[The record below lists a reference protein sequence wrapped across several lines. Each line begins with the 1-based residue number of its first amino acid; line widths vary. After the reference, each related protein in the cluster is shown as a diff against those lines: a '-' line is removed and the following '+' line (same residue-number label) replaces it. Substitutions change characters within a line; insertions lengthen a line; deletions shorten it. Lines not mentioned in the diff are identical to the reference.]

1 MIKSLS
7 IILPLYN
14 EEKRLI
20 TSFKRIV
27 NFLKNKKIQYKE
39 IIFVDDGSIDKSSD
53 IILQFIKNF
62 NKKKFIKFKLIKYK
76 NNLGK
81 GAALKKGVAEAQ
93 GDWILTSD
101 IDFSVSLFELLK
113 WQREKY
119 INNKN
124 TVYFGSRAHK
134 NSNVKS
140 KLYRKII
147 GNFLR
152 LLISFFLQ
160 IKIKDTQ
167 CGFKLYNKQIAKK
180 IFGQMT
186 SQRFEHDIEIVLILK
201 NNRIN
206 IEELPVNWK
215 HVAESKVN
223 ILFDSIKVLISVF
236 LLKFKYLR

>member
-14 EEKRLI
+14 EEKRLRKSLKKI
-20 TSFKRIV
+20 A
-27 NFLKNKKIQYKE
+27 NFLKTKKIQYIE
-39 IIFVDDGSIDKSSD
+39 IIFVDDGSIDNSSQ

-62 NKKKFIKFKLIKYK
+62 NKKKFIKLQLVKYRK
-76 NNLGK
+76 NQGK
-81 GAALKKGVAEAQ
+81 GAALKKGVARAT

-101 IDFSVSLFELLK
+101 IDFSVSLFELLN

-119 INNKN
+119 INKN
-124 TVYFGSRAHK
+124 EKVYFGSRAHK
-134 NSNVKS
+134 NSNVRS

-152 LLISFFLQ
+152 ILISSFLQ

-167 CGFKLYNKQIAKK
+167 CGFKLYKKQIAKK
-180 IFGQMT
+180 IFFEMS
-186 SQRFEHDIEIVLILK
+186 SQRFEHDIEIILLLK
-201 NNRIN
+201 KRKIN
-206 IEELPVNWK
+206 IIELPVKWE
-215 HVAESKVN
+215 HIADSKVN
-223 ILFDSIKVLISVF
+223 IFVDPLKVLISIF